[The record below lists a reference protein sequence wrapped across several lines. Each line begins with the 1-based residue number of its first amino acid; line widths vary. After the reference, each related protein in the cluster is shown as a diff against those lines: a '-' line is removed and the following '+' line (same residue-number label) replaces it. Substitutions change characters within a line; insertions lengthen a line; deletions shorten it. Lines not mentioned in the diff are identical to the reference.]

1 MKEKF
6 VAKVPEHLILQPVV
20 ASNRT
25 TWSGR
30 YNVALWLRLHQL
42 HAGNVNLVLKYM
54 DHEGVTRRVMIDQ
67 SSMEFTNQILLSGE
81 VNVPAVG
88 RVIDMS
94 VYLEMPEPTPGYTI
108 DELYLQS
115 SDRTNKQ
122 SGKLISAA

>member
-6 VAKVPEHLILQPVV
+6 IAKVPEHLILQPMVP
-20 ASNRT
+20 SNRSL
-25 TWSGR
+25 WSGH

-42 HAGNVNLVLKYM
+42 CPGNAQLVLKYM
-54 DHEGVTRRVMIDQ
+54 DNEGITRRVAVDTA
-67 SSMEFTNQILLSGE
+67 SLEFTNQVLLSGE

-94 VYLEMPEPTPGYTI
+94 VYIEMPDNPPGYTV

-115 SDRTNKQ
+115 SDRTTKH
-122 SGKLISAA
+122 SAKIISAA